1 MSKVYKKITLI
12 GTSTESYEEAIRTAI
27 HRAEETIE
35 ELQWYEVD
43 EFRGGISDQGA
54 IEFQAVIVAAFHLK
68 E

>member
-1 MSKVYKKITLI
+1 MSKVYKKITLV
-12 GTSTESYEEAIRTAI
+12 GASTESYEEAIRAAI
-27 HRAEETIE
+27 SRAEETIE

-43 EFRGGISDQGA
+43 ELRGGISDDGD